1 MFGKEPT
8 MVFIGL
14 LMAGAGVFELCRTL
28 FGKNK
33 QFASEKSI
41 IATVALILIG
51 ALYSVSAYLDDIGLM
66 GFSIVFPLGIGFASF
81 GISNIILYKTCT
93 HKTTATYLYSQ
104 QSKGKGG
111 GKAIPVFRYTFE
123 GEEYTC
129 ASNQQVSSSLIG
141 TKYRIDQP
149 CQIFINP
156 NKPKYNIVRFG
167 KMRDEIGK
175 IVIGIGFIGGG
186 VCALL
191 FM

>member
-8 MVFIGL
+8 MFLVGLGFAGIGVL
-14 LMAGAGVFELCRTL
+14 IFFSTL

-33 QFASEKSI
+33 QFSNSKPI
-41 IATVALILIG
+41 IG
-51 ALYSVSAYLDDIGLM
+51 AVIFFLMGILFSISAYFDNM
-66 GFSIVFPLGIGFASF
+66 GMMIFAIAFSLGGGFAAF
-81 GISNIILYKTCT
+81 GIFEIVLYKTCT
-93 HKTTATYLYSQ
+93 HKITATYLYSQ
-104 QSKGKGG
+104 PTGKRGEG
-111 GKAIPVFRYTFE
+111 AIPFFRYYFE

-129 ASNQQVSSSLIG
+129 PSNQQVSSSLIG

-175 IVIGIGFIGGG
+175 IVIGIGIIAGG

>member
-1 MFGKEPT
+1 MFGKDPT
-8 MVFIGL
+8 MFFIGL

-66 GFSIVFPLGIGFASF
+66 VFSIVFPLGIGFASF
-81 GISNIILYKTCT
+81 GIFEIVLYKTCT
-93 HKTTATYLYSQ
+93 HKITATYLYSQ
-104 QSKGKGG
+104 PTGKRGEG
-111 GKAIPVFRYTFE
+111 AVPMFRYYHE

-129 ASNQQVSSSLIG
+129 PSTQHVSSSLIG

-156 NKPKYNIVRFG
+156 NKPKYNIIRFG

-175 IVIGIGFIGGG
+175 IVIGIGFITGG

>member
-8 MVFIGL
+8 MFFMGLILAGVAVFI
-14 LMAGAGVFELCRTL
+14 FFSTL

-33 QFASEKSI
+33 QFSNGKQI
-41 IATVALILIG
+41 IG
-51 ALYSVSAYLDDIGLM
+51 AVIVFLMGVLFSISAYFDNIGM
-66 GFSIVFPLGIGFASF
+66 MCFSFAFPLGCGFASF
-81 GISNIILYKTCT
+81 GIFEIVLYKTCT
-93 HKTTATYLYSQ
+93 HKITATYLYSQ
-104 QSKGKGG
+104 PTGKRGEG
-111 GKAIPVFRYTFE
+111 AVPMFRYTYE

-129 ASNQQVSSSLIG
+129 PSKQHVSSRLIG

-156 NKPKYNIVRFG
+156 NKPKNNIVHFG

-175 IVIGIGFIGGG
+175 IVIGIGIITGG